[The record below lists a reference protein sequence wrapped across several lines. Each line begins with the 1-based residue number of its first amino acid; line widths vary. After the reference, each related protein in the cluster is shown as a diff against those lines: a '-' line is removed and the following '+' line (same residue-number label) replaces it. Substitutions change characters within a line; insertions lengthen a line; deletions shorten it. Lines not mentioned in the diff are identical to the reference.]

1 MDESTYVAPKVIR
14 LQDQLVFAKV
24 NGWEDTAL
32 ARRYGISGYPTI
44 ILLAST
50 GEEIDRLWGYF
61 PPDSFHQN
69 ITNYLAGV
77 GTLPALEKQL
87 AKEPENIGF
96 MMQVAEKYA
105 SRSRFEKSVELY
117 KQVIAKDRENKTGIV
132 PEAIY
137 KAGDALSRG
146 KKFMI
151 AKQYFQTIVEKYPAS
166 EQYND
171 AVVEI
176 PYQYEQAGD
185 TATALGLYKQA
196 LKDYPAHPDS
206 AWLRKR
212 IEKFSAPAKQNDK

>member
-1 MDESTYVAPKVIR
+1 MEESTYVAPKVIR

-32 ARRYGISGYPTI
+32 ARRYGIAGYPTI

-61 PPDSFHQN
+61 PPDSFHQTV
-69 ITNYLAGV
+69 TNYVVGV
-77 GTLPALEKQL
+77 GTLADLEKQL
-87 AKEPENIGF
+87 AQTPENIGLT
-96 MMQVAEKYA
+96 MQVAEKYA

-117 KQVIAKDRENKTGIV
+117 KQVIAQDRENKTGIV
-132 PEAIY
+132 PEAIFN
-137 KAGDALSRG
+137 AGDALSRG

-171 AVVEI
+171 AVLEI

-185 TATALGLYKQA
+185 TATALKLYRQVQ
-196 LKDYPAHPDS
+196 KDHPNHPDS

-212 IEKFSAPAKQNDK
+212 IEKFSMPVKQNDK

>member
-1 MDESTYVAPKVIR
+1 MEESTYVAPKVIR

-24 NGWEDTAL
+24 NGREDTAL
-32 ARRYGISGYPTI
+32 ANQYGIAGYPTI

-61 PPDSFHQN
+61 PADSFHQTVN
-69 ITNYLAGV
+69 AYLAGV

-87 AKEPENIGF
+87 AKEPDNIGLT
-96 MMQVAEKYA
+96 MQMAEKYA

-117 KQVIAKDRENKTGIV
+117 KQVIAQDQQNKSGKV

-137 KAGDALSRG
+137 NAGDALSRE

-185 TATALGLYKQA
+185 TATALRLYKQA
-196 LKDYPAHPDS
+196 LENHPAHPDS
-206 AWLRKR
+206 TWLRKR
-212 IEKFSAPAKQNDK
+212 IEKFSTPAKGNNK